1 MRTKVWLIIAVS
13 FVLLGGILFA
23 GVMSTLGWDF
33 TKLSTEKFETNTY
46 EISEMFDA
54 ISMDTDTAD
63 IVFAASDDGI
73 CKVVCFEQENAKHSV
88 VVQDD
93 TLTIRVADQ
102 REWYQYIGINF
113 STPKITV
120 YLPEDP
126 YTALLIKESTGAI
139 EIPKEFK
146 FEDVDIS
153 LSTGAVKFFASVSD
167 VLKINTSTGG
177 IHVESISAGV
187 LDLSVS
193 TGNIT
198 VSHVTCDGDVKINVS
213 TGKTNMTDIRCKNLI
228 SSGDT
233 GDISLKNVIATEKFS
248 VERSTGDVKLERSDA
263 AEIYIETDTGDV
275 TGTLLSEKVF
285 IAETDTGRVD
295 VPKTATGGKCEIN
308 TDTGDI
314 KISISNE

>member
-120 YLPEDP
+120 YLPENQ
-126 YTALLIKESTGAI
+126 YTTLTIRESTGAV
-139 EIPKEFK
+139 EIPKAFS
-146 FEDVDIS
+146 FGNVDIS
-153 LSTGAVKFFASVSD
+153 LSTGDVKFFASVSD
-167 VLKINTSTGG
+167 ILKINTSTGA
-177 IHVESISAGV
+177 IHLEYVSAGT

-193 TGNIT
+193 TGN
-198 VSHVTCDGDVKINVS
+198 VYL
-213 TGKTNMTDIRCKNLI
+213 TDIVCKKLTSRGN
-228 SSGDT
+228 T
-233 GDISLKNVIATEKFS
+233 GNISLENVIASES
-248 VERSTGDVKLERSDA
+248 ICIERDTGNVKLEKSDA
-263 AEIYIETDTGDV
+263 GEIFIETDTGDV
-275 TGTLLSEKVF
+275 TGTLLSDKIFV
-285 IAETDTGRVD
+285 AQTDTGHVS
-295 VPKTATGGKCEIN
+295 VPKTETGGKCEIN